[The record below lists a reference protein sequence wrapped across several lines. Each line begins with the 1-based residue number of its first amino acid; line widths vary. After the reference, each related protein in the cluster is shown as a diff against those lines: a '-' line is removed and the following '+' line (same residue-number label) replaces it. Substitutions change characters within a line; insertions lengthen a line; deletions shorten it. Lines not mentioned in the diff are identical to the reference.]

1 VARVFVSHAGD
12 GGDQAGEVYRWLVE
26 AGHEVF
32 LDRDHLD
39 GIVVGEQWRQR
50 LHERLR
56 WADAVV
62 CVVTAAYVASRWCAA
77 EVEIARSRGSRLLPL
92 QAVPGVVD
100 PALDSVQHVDMTR
113 DPAAARAELVAV
125 LRRVDAAGGFGW
137 PDDRSPFPGLHPFE
151 VDQHRVFFGR
161 TAEKKELAELLRSPA
176 VRAGGAA
183 LLVVGP
189 SGCGKSSLVRAG
201 LVPVMAGEP
210 GWWTLSPIVP
220 GTEPIAALVR
230 ELAAAARRIGLG
242 WTVAQVRQQ
251 LDDEGL
257 VGLVDELLLAA
268 PGGPQRRLLVVVDQF
283 EELLTQ
289 TASTDRVRFVE
300 LLRSA
305 LAGPV
310 QLVATLRSEFLD
322 QLLIDPTL
330 GGMATRIYTVR
341 PLGREG
347 LRAVIA
353 QPARLSGI
361 DVDTALVDQLVEDT
375 DTGEA
380 LPLLAFTLAQLA
392 DGVSRGGRLS
402 AARYEQLGGVGGA
415 LIRQADSALTAA
427 VTVGGR
433 SQQEVIA
440 GLLRLVTVD
449 EAGRP
454 TRWRTRRDELPGPVA
469 TELDAFV
476 ERRLLTTDDANGSAV
491 IGVAHEAFLSAWPP
505 LHDAIAASAS
515 ALRARR
521 AVEHAATA
529 WHDHGRPPSR
539 LWGGGQL
546 AAAIADTGAR
556 IHAGLAPPNASPPST
571 RGPGHWLPHRHRV
584 LITDRVDLSPTAR
597 DFLHT
602 SSRLDRYRRRRAITV
617 LSALLVLALLAG
629 GIAFQQYRTAL
640 RQRHLAIVGKLDA
653 TSRSLAAK
661 QPDAAML
668 LAVEAFH
675 LEPVP
680 ETRSALL
687 SAQDQYFAG
696 QLAGHVGIIYTA
708 MFSHDGRMLATAG
721 DDGTAQLWD
730 IANRQ
735 QIATLTG
742 HADSI
747 FDAEFSPDDRIL
759 VTAGKDGT
767 ARLWDVASRQQIATL
782 PTGGPGHE
790 LYGAT
795 FSHNGRI
802 VATAGKDGTA
812 RLWDI
817 ANHQQIATLTGHTG
831 PVYGA
836 EFSPD
841 DRILATTGGDGTARL
856 WDVANHQQIATLTGH
871 TGRVNNATFSPNGH
885 ILVTVGDDTTAKLWD
900 VASHQQIATL
910 TGHTGRV
917 NNATFSPDGDLLVTG
932 SGDGTARLWDVAAH
946 QQVGAFE
953 GISSINGVAF
963 SPDGHTVATAGED
976 TIARLWNTGGPI
988 LIPSPPAIGYDLVF
1002 SPDGRILV
1010 TAGDDGT
1017 ARLWDVTSRHRIAIL
1032 TGHTGAVYAMA
1043 FSPDGRILVTAG
1055 DDGTARLWDTVTHQP
1070 IATLAGHPGV
1080 VRSVAFS
1087 PDGRTLVT
1095 AGDNATLRLWDT
1107 VTHQPIATLTGH
1119 TGIVYAATFSPDGR
1133 SLVTAGDDA
1142 TVRLWDTV
1150 TYQPIATLTG
1160 HPGTIYK
1167 VAFSPDGRSL
1177 ATAGED
1183 ATVRLWD
1190 TATHQPIATLTGHTV
1205 GVKTVAF
1212 SRDGHTLV
1220 TASRDGTAKLWDV
1233 DNQQLIATLTGHTG
1247 VVYGAAFSPDGAPLL
1262 ATAGADRT
1270 VRLWDL
1276 DVNRVTDR
1284 ICHIIG
1290 TANLAQWARLIP
1302 ELPYQPTC
1310 H

>member
-12 GGDQAGEVYRWLVE
+12 GDDQAGEVYRWLVE

-32 LDRDHLD
+32 LDRNRLN
-39 GIVVGEQWRQR
+39 GIAVGEQWRQR

-62 CVVTAAYVASRWCAA
+62 CVVTSAYVASRWCAA

-92 QAVPGVVD
+92 QAVAGVVD
-100 PALDSVQHVDMTR
+100 PALDSVQHVDMTG
-113 DPAAARAELVAV
+113 DLAVARAELVAV

-137 PDDRSPFPGLHPFE
+137 PDDRSPFPGLHPFD

-161 TAEKKELAELLRSPA
+161 AEEKKELAELLRSPA

-220 GTEPIAALVR
+220 GAEPIAVLVR

-257 VGLVDELLLAA
+257 VGLTDELLLAA

-289 TASTDRVRFVE
+289 TAATDRVRFVE
-300 LLRSA
+300 LLRPA

-310 QLVATLRSEFLD
+310 QLAVTLRSEFLD

-330 GGMATRIYTVR
+330 GRMATHIYTVR
-341 PLGREG
+341 PLGREA

-353 QPARLSGI
+353 QPARLTGI

-392 DGVSRGGRLS
+392 DGVSRGGQLS
-402 AARYEQLGGVGGA
+402 AARYEQLGGVQGA

-433 SQQEVIA
+433 TQQEVIA

-454 TRWRTRRDELPGPVA
+454 TRWRTRRDQLPGAVA

-476 ERRLLTTDDANGSAV
+476 ERRLLTTDDANGSGV

-556 IHAGLAPPNASPPST
+556 IHAGPAPPNESPPST
-571 RGPGHWLPHRHRV
+571 RGPRRWLPHRHRV

-602 SSRLDRYRRRRAITV
+602 SSRGDRYRRRRAITV

-640 RQRHLAIVGKLDA
+640 RQRQLAIAGKLDA
-653 TSRSLAAK
+653 TSQSLAAK

-675 LEPVP
+675 LEPMS

-696 QLAGHVGIIYTA
+696 QLAGHIGMIYTA
-708 MFSHDGRMLATAG
+708 MFSPNGRILATASADGTARLWDVASHQPLAALDGHTGPIYDAEFRPDGRVLATAG
-721 DDGTAQLWD
+721 IDGTARLWD
-730 IANRQ
+730 VASHQPIAALPGVPG
-735 QIATLTG
+735 ITLYAVTFSHDGSILATT
-742 HADSI
+742 D
-747 FDAEFSPDDRIL
+747 
-759 VTAGKDGT
+759 KDGT
-767 ARLWDVASRQQIATL
+767 ARLWDVASRHQIAPLNGGHSGLIFGAAFSPNNRILAT
-782 PTGGPGHE
+782 TGD
-790 LYGAT
+790 
-795 FSHNGRI
+795 
-802 VATAGKDGTA
+802 DGTA
-812 RLWDI
+812 RLWDVASHQQI
-817 ANHQQIATLTGHTG
+817 ATLPGHTGRINNVTFSSDGHILATVGTDTTVKLWDVATHQQIATLTGHTG
-831 PVYGA
+831 PVNSVA
-836 EFSPD
+836 FSPD
-841 DRILATTGGDGTARL
+841 GHILVTGSSDGTARL
-856 WDVANHQQIATLTGH
+856 WDVATHRQVDALG
-871 TGRVNNATFSPNGH
+871 
-885 ILVTVGDDTTAKLWD
+885 
-900 VASHQQIATL
+900 
-910 TGHTGRV
+910 
-917 NNATFSPDGDLLVTG
+917 
-932 SGDGTARLWDVAAH
+932 GT
-946 QQVGAFE
+946 
-953 GISSINGVAF
+953 SSIIGVAF
-963 SPDGHTVATAGED
+963 SPDGHTVATAGGD
-976 TIARLWNTGGPI
+976 SIARLWDTGGPI
-988 LIPSPPAIGYDLVF
+988 LIPSPPVVGYDVDF
-1002 SPDGRILV
+1002 SPDGRILATAGPDSTARLWDTPSRRQIATLTGHTAAVNAVAFSVDGRTLATVSVDGTARLWEVASHQPITTLDGLAGVIHSVAFSPNGRLLV
-1010 TAGDDGT
+1010 TVGDNGVVRLWEVATRRQIATLAGHIGVVYSAAFSHDGRVLATAGADGTVRLWDAASHQPIAKLAGHTGTIGKVVFSPDDHILAAAGDDGT
-1017 ARLWDVTSRHRIAIL
+1017 ARLWDR
-1032 TGHTGAVYAMA
+1032 
-1043 FSPDGRILVTAG
+1043 
-1055 DDGTARLWDTVTHQP
+1055 
-1070 IATLAGHPGV
+1070 
-1080 VRSVAFS
+1080 
-1087 PDGRTLVT
+1087 
-1095 AGDNATLRLWDT
+1095 ATLR
-1107 VTHQPIATLTGH
+1107 QIA
-1119 TGIVYAATFSPDGR
+1119 
-1133 SLVTAGDDA
+1133 SL
-1142 TVRLWDTV
+1142 
-1150 TYQPIATLTG
+1150 
-1160 HPGTIYK
+1160 PGN
-1167 VAFSPDGRSL
+1167 S
-1177 ATAGED
+1177 
-1183 ATVRLWD
+1183 
-1190 TATHQPIATLTGHTV
+1190 
-1205 GVKTVAF
+1205 VAF
-1212 SRDGHTLV
+1212 SRDGHALV
-1220 TASRDGTAKLWDV
+1220 TFGADATAKLWDLGS
-1233 DNQQLIATLTGHTG
+1233 QQLIATLAGHTD
-1247 VVYGAAFSPDGAPLL
+1247 VVYGAAFNPDGLL
-1262 ATAGADRT
+1262 ATVGGDRT

-1276 DVNRVTDR
+1276 DVSRVTAR

-1290 TANLAQWARLIP
+1290 TPSRADWARLIP